1 MSARVHLVSLGCAK
15 NQVDTEAILGR
26 LLPGGCVL
34 CATAHAADVLLVNTC
49 AFIRAAEDESWR
61 HIRALARAKRAGQKL
76 IVCGCL
82 PARHQ
87 AAAARVRGVD
97 AWLGVRAADGVAACV
112 QQWFPLTHSAAPAD
126 GVPIRMTPRHSAY
139 LRIADGCDHH
149 CAFCTIPSIRG
160 RYASVPLQTLVEDA
174 RRMLAE
180 GVRELN
186 LIAQD
191 TSGYGRDLRPRRSLA
206 ELLTALCALP
216 GLAWL
221 RVQYLYPASVT
232 DELLAVMARE
242 PAICHYIDMPLQH
255 INDGLL
261 RHMRRPGRAMTERV
275 LAAIRAR
282 LPGVALRTTFI
293 VGYPGE
299 TPAVFRELCDFVQTG
314 MFQHVGVFPYSAEP
328 GTPAGAMPDTVSPR
342 EKQRRRAV
350 ILHLQQ
356 RIAFQHNCAQIGTV
370 MPVIIERSA
379 PGGMHGRRR
388 ADAPD
393 VDNCV
398 HVRGARQLGGQIV
411 PVRITRAEP
420 YDLHGQVVARRA
432 NTV

>member
-1 MSARVHLVSLGCAK
+1 MARVHLISLGCAK

-34 CATAHAADVLLVNTC
+34 CATARAADVLLVNTC

-61 HIRALARAKRAGQKL
+61 HIRALARGKRAGQKL

-82 PARHQ
+82 PARHGE
-87 AAAARVRGVD
+87 AAARVRGVD
-97 AWLGVRAADGVAACV
+97 AWLGVRDADGVAACV
-112 QQWFPLTHSAAPAD
+112 HQWFSLAPLAAPTD
-126 GVPIRMTPRHSAY
+126 HLPIRLTPRHSAY

-160 RYASVPLQTLVEDA
+160 RYTSVPFQTLVDDA
-174 RRMLAE
+174 RRMLTE

-191 TSGYGRDLRPRRSLA
+191 TSAYGRDLRPRRSLA

-216 GLAWL
+216 GLAWM
-221 RVQYLYPASVT
+221 RVQYMHPASVT
-232 DELLAVMARE
+232 DELLTVMARE

-255 INDGLL
+255 INDALL
-261 RHMRRPGRAMTERV
+261 RRMRRPGRAVTERV

-282 LPGVALRTTFI
+282 LPDVALRTTFI

-299 TPAVFRELCDFVQTG
+299 TRAAFRELREFVQTAA
-314 MFQHVGVFPYSAEP
+314 FQHVGVFPYSAEQ
-328 GTPAGAMPDTVSPR
+328 GTPAGALLDTCSAR
-342 EKQRRRAV
+342 AKQRRRAT
-350 ILHLQQ
+350 ILRLQQ
-356 RIAFQHNCAQIGTV
+356 RIAHQHNCAQIGTV
-370 MPVIIERSA
+370 VPVIIERRA

-398 HVRGARQLGGQIV
+398 QVRGARRMLGQIV

-420 YDLHGQVVARRA
+420 YDLHGRVVARPA